1 MKEHTTVPVKA
12 EKQVPE
18 TREES
23 RVLTPPVDIFEMDEG
38 LVVVVDLPGVDKS
51 AVDIRVENSILTIKG
66 TVSHTSHGDP
76 VYKEFELLN
85 YYRQFQLGEKVDQ
98 NKIRA
103 EMKGGVLTIYLPK
116 VEEAKPKKISVKV
129 S

>member
-1 MKEHTTVPVKA
+1 MKETTTVPVKA

-18 TREES
+18 TREET
-23 RVLTPPVDIFEMDEG
+23 RTLTPPVDIFEIDDG
-38 LVVVVDLPGVDKS
+38 LAVVVDLPGVDKS
-51 AVDIRVENSILTIKG
+51 GVDIRVENNILTIKG
-66 TVSHTSHGDP
+66 TVDHKTAGDP

-98 NKIRA
+98 NKIHA

>member
-1 MKEHTTVPVKA
+1 MKEQTTVPVKA

-18 TREES
+18 TREET
-23 RVLTPPVDIFEMDEG
+23 RVLTPPVDIFEIDDG
-38 LVVVVDLPGVDKS
+38 LVVVFDLPGVDKS

-66 TVSHTSHGDP
+66 SVSHEAHGDP
-76 VYKEFELLN
+76 VYKEFELLS